1 MCQCVNVGAKAKEP
15 LADAGWYRLL
25 GTKCLGK
32 TLGGSDDRFLVY
44 GRVNGA
50 TREQSARHE

>member
-44 GRVNGA
+44 GHITENQCAAMRW
-50 TREQSARHE
+50 SA